1 MILPLPYSY
10 QQSFDLRIIPQ
21 AVSVRYGLAVGA
33 TCAPLVLVM
42 MYIFGSQNLPNYAL
56 QSGKENCVNKVKR
69 FFFLAPIAWPI
80 AKLLDLVLGK
90 NETHTYKKAELKSFL
105 QFHRTGQEPLRDDEI
120 SILNGVLELNT
131 KNVETIM
138 TPLKVRVVG
147 PFHYSE
153 D

>member
-42 MYIFGSQNLPNYAL
+42 MYIFGSQNLPNYAQ

-69 FFFLAPIAWPI
+69 FFF
-80 AKLLDLVLGK
+80 
-90 NETHTYKKAELKSFL
+90 
-105 QFHRTGQEPLRDDEI
+105 
-120 SILNGVLELNT
+120 
-131 KNVETIM
+131 
-138 TPLKVRVVG
+138 
-147 PFHYSE
+147 
-153 D
+153 